1 MTALMVWPLVLTFL
15 NVLRELVPAVA
26 LFQSF
31 IYALALW
38 RLAGV
43 THREALLLGF
53 GCPELVQ
60 VGRGVSEVRAPFVTT
75 LASAHIRISKPS
87 HEPTPEVFQGT

>member
-1 MTALMVWPLVLTFL
+1 LV
-15 NVLRELVPAVA
+15 RAVT

-31 IYALALW
+31 IMRLALW

-53 GCPELVQ
+53 GCPEQVQ
-60 VGRGVSEVRAPFVTT
+60 VGRGGSERVQAPLT
-75 LASAHIRISKPS
+75 AGINPY
-87 HEPTPEVFQGT
+87 PY

>member
-1 MTALMVWPLVLTFL
+1 M
-15 NVLRELVPAVA
+15 R
-26 LFQSF
+26 
-31 IYALALW
+31 LALW

-43 THREALLLGF
+43 THREALLLGL

-87 HEPTPEVFQGT
+87 HEPKRPKFFKERKTMR